1 MTSISHISVEMPG
14 DYPKTRLYNDLVKIA
29 DNEGGLTLYNIARI
43 TIQLMKLAQ
52 GFSNLKGAQKKD
64 LVVFVVAKYVKDEVK
79 DEQMA
84 RDLSLFIE
92 MTLPSVIDSFIELNN
107 GETRIKVRNCLVK
120 LFKKCGCC

>member
-1 MTSISHISVEMPG
+1 
-14 DYPKTRLYNDLVKIA
+14 
-29 DNEGGLTLYNIARI
+29 
-43 TIQLMKLAQ
+43 MKLAQ